1 MLEVL
6 LGCWMLD
13 EVFSFE
19 LLLPMC
25 GSLFELVLR
34 CMEYGKLLP
43 WLVWFMEGRAPLL
56 DMPLMPPRPLIPPT
70 EPYWMLPA

>member
-1 MLEVL
+1 MFEVL

-43 WLVWFMEGRAPLL
+43 WLV
-56 DMPLMPPRPLIPPT
+56 
-70 EPYWMLPA
+70 